1 MRKGC
6 TDRVRRGRLSRREL
20 LMDMGWIVK
29 VRGMNSTSVAST
41 ASAQPQPSERSNLS
55 LWEYVSFTV
64 VHAMAAL
71 LLTCLSLQGL
81 YQFGRAFGTLEWLI
95 NFKRRRRFAASLERV
110 LERRFTPQERRQ
122 AGREFF
128 TRGRCDK
135 LFYLVFDRIP
145 RDKASALLTI
155 GNQQL
160 LDEAVGRGRG
170 VYVALS
176 HHGAHH
182 VIAML
187 LALRGFRTA
196 GVRDRHEGA
205 MRRYVQGRFDR
216 RYPEFQRM
224 RVIYADS
231 FPRDIYRCFE
241 DGYLLGSAM
250 DVDRV
255 RNSNQ
260 KAEEVTIFSERR
272 LFLSGP
278 LRVAIRCQAPVLQ
291 AFIISE
297 HGFRYR
303 LEIAA
308 MLVDPVKVVDEDAA
322 VAQAMRTYAANVES
336 HLRKTPSLLTR
347 V

>member
-1 MRKGC
+1 M
-6 TDRVRRGRLSRREL
+6 
-20 LMDMGWIVK
+20 
-29 VRGMNSTSVAST
+29 AST
-41 ASAQPQPSERSNLS
+41 ASTQPQPSERANLS

-71 LLTCLSLQGL
+71 LLTCLSLQGF
-81 YQFGRAFGTLEWLI
+81 YRFGQAFGTLEWLI
-95 NFKRRRRFAASLERV
+95 NFKRRRRFAANLERV
-110 LERRFTPQERRQ
+110 LGRRPTPQEKRR
-122 AGREFF
+122 AGREFIM
-128 TRGRCDK
+128 RGRCDK

-145 RDKASALLTI
+145 RAEASALLTI

-160 LDEAVGRGRG
+160 LDEAVARGRG
-170 VYVALS
+170 VYGALS

-187 LALRGFRTA
+187 LALRGFKTA

-205 MRRYVQGRFDR
+205 LRRYVQDRFDR

-231 FPRDIYRCFE
+231 FPREIYRCFQ

-255 RNSNQ
+255 RNPNQ
-260 KAEEVTIFSERR
+260 KAEEVAIFGEMRS
-272 LFLSGP
+272 FLSGP
-278 LRVAIRCQAPVLQ
+278 LRVAIRCKAPVLQ

-308 MLVDPVKVVDEDAA
+308 MLVDPEKIVDEGEA

-336 HLRKTPSLLTR
+336 NVRETPSLLTR
-347 V
+347 I